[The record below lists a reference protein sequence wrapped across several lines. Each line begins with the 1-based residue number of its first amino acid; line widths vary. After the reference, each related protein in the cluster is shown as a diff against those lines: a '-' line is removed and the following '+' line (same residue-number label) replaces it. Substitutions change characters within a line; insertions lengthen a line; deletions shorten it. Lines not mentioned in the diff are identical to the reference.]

1 VVDFESFIVAEL
13 LVVEVPA
20 YEWCGLSDGMAGQV
34 TGFPGPAVYL
44 VQMVHGE
51 ARLV

>member
-1 VVDFESFIVAEL
+1 VVDFKSFIVVQL

-20 YEWCGLSDGMAGQV
+20 DEWCGLCDGLAGHV
-34 TGFPGPAVYL
+34 SGFPSPAVYL
-44 VQMVHGE
+44 VQMVHRE